1 MASVSDK
8 LIASYGNLDK
18 VLLPDKNTLI
28 EIIEEVRVLLF
39 PNHFGFPKL
48 NERNASEIVSKRI
61 ESLKQKFKGQLC
73 LAFGC
78 TDKTCT
84 NVCDKAQKIGEEFI
98 EYLPT
103 LKEILDK
110 DITATLNGDPAAES
124 IDQIIF
130 CYPGIYAITIY
141 RIAHYLHERKVPVIP
156 RILTE
161 HAHSVTGID
170 IHPGA
175 TIGNHFFIDHGTGIV
190 IGETTIIGDNVKIYQ
205 GVTLGALSIKNRDAT
220 IGKKRHPTIKNN
232 VTIYSEASILGGDTV
247 IGENSIV
254 GGNAF
259 ITESI
264 PDNSKAYTELPKLN
278 LKCKK

>member
-1 MASVSDK
+1 MANVSDK
-8 LIASYGNLDK
+8 LIASYGNLDNI
-18 VLLPDKNTLI
+18 LLPDKKTLI
-28 EIIEEVRVLLF
+28 DIVEEVRVLLF
-39 PNHFGFPKL
+39 PNHFGSPKL
-48 NERNASEIVSKRI
+48 TSENASRIVLERV
-61 ESLKQKFKGQLC
+61 ESLKAKFKSQLC

-84 NVCDKAQKIGEEFI
+84 SVCDKAQKISNDFI
-98 EYLPT
+98 EYLPE

-110 DITATLNGDPAAES
+110 DIEATLNGDPAAES

-130 CYPGIYAITIY
+130 CYPGIYAITVY
-141 RIAHYLHERKVPVIP
+141 RIAHYLHERNVPVIP

-175 TIGNHFFIDHGTGIV
+175 SIGNYFFIDHGTGIV
-190 IGETTIIGDNVKIYQ
+190 IGETTIIGENVKIYQ
-205 GVTLGALSIKNRDAT
+205 GVTLGALSIKNRTAT

-247 IGENSIV
+247 IGENSII